1 MDSSASVG
9 GNNFNITKTFVKRL
23 AERFLTADRKSQS
36 VKVRMAVGEY
46 GRDARFSPFSDN
58 VTQVLTQIDEARY
71 ENMGTDV
78 LGALLKAIGQFQGQR
93 IKKLLVFSDGRSQ
106 GITSSLIAKRVQEL
120 ENAGIKLYVLS
131 MGNRVNEENLRN
143 MVSRGRSF
151 DVAYAHRHL
160 FRAPDYN
167 SLLRGVFYQTVSR
180 KISLNI

>member
-1 MDSSASVG
+1 M
-9 GNNFNITKTFVKRL
+9 TKTFVKRL
-23 AERFLTADRKSQS
+23 AERFLTAERKTPS
-36 VKVRMAVGEY
+36 VKVRVAVGEY
-46 GRDARFSPFSDN
+46 GRDARFGYFSDN
-58 VTQVLTQIDEARY
+58 VTQVMTAIDEAQY

-78 LGALLKAIGQFQGQR
+78 LGALSKAIGQFQGAR

-131 MGNRVNEENLRN
+131 VGTRVNEAHLRDL
-143 MVSRGRSF
+143 VSRGRSF

-160 FRAPDYN
+160 FRATDYS